1 MNKDTKDYAGSEK
14 IAIKSGKDALS
25 TAPWLYDRRFKKS
38 GFFVE
43 LRENNRVH
51 PDYYSTHCVDG
62 VGTKLFL
69 APWSKNFSSLSIDGI
84 NMNANDKATL
94 LHADPDT
101 INIYIA
107 AQKEIE
113 EKYMGEIMMG
123 VVNGLSLMETENNDW
138 NINIGKIETA
148 SLDEMISLG
157 IQGQGYDLGI
167 VMTGF
172 IRKDKVPNLKP
183 RPGNFIIGVSSTG
196 LHSNAYTDARH
207 IFFTQDVEYRDE
219 WKSQY
224 HGRFNLNDKP
234 EILQGKSVLEAMVV
248 PTASYFAEA
257 RAVGNAL
264 DDRDIFGINIT
275 GGGFSN
281 FNRAGENLSFEIT
294 DPLAPLPIHILLAQ
308 ESKWSAEK
316 MYKKQNMGMGFAY
329 IAPSLRAVGKI
340 IEIIQ
345 SRGDHYAHV
354 VGRVVHNP
362 EGGLKTVIPKT
373 YSGES
378 VTIRGY
384 L

>member
-101 INIYIA
+101 VNIYIA
-107 AQKEIE
+107 AQKEVK
-113 EKYMGEIMMG
+113 EKYMREIMMG

-157 IQGQGYDLGI
+157 IQGQGRGE
-167 VMTGF
+167 
-172 IRKDKVPNLKP
+172 
-183 RPGNFIIGVSSTG
+183 PG
-196 LHSNAYTDARH
+196 H
-207 IFFTQDVEYRDE
+207 
-219 WKSQY
+219 
-224 HGRFNLNDKP
+224 
-234 EILQGKSVLEAMVV
+234 
-248 PTASYFAEA
+248 
-257 RAVGNAL
+257 
-264 DDRDIFGINIT
+264 
-275 GGGFSN
+275 
-281 FNRAGENLSFEIT
+281 
-294 DPLAPLPIHILLAQ
+294 
-308 ESKWSAEK
+308 
-316 MYKKQNMGMGFAY
+316 
-329 IAPSLRAVGKI
+329 
-340 IEIIQ
+340 
-345 SRGDHYAHV
+345 
-354 VGRVVHNP
+354 
-362 EGGLKTVIPKT
+362 
-373 YSGES
+373 
-378 VTIRGY
+378 
-384 L
+384 